1 MNHMWAQQR
10 EAVLSDCIVSP
21 DVFTQMVNRLDEFVM
36 PYQHVLGL
44 PCKFDFHASWCPH
57 GDMGVLSQFSFEVIC
72 GMIFLSMTNGAS

>member
-36 PYQHVLGL
+36 PYQ
-44 PCKFDFHASWCPH
+44 
-57 GDMGVLSQFSFEVIC
+57 EVIC